1 MRVCACVRVSFWS
14 VACLGRA
21 AAEGLP
27 HEFRRRRA
35 PPAISCD
42 PTIHPNRCFGDSKPA
57 VCRVCCNRRKSGK
70 TPPKTLLPTKTR
82 FEPQRLEGRLKSLL
96 FSQLYQFAVVMG
108 VLSVAAQTLCECS
121 WVCVWKNRVFAT
133 CPSTNFVR
141 VDVGVCVGVC
151 VCVCVSFCA
160 CMCFCLLGK

>member
-1 MRVCACVRVSFWS
+1 MCVRVCVCHFGQLP
-14 VACLGRA
+14 ALGAQRRRDFRTSSDA
-21 AAEGLP
+21 AARHPQSAATQPFIRIDVSGTQSQLYAEC
-27 HEFRRRRA
+27 A
-35 PPAISCD
+35 AI
-42 PTIHPNRCFGDSKPA
+42 A
-57 VCRVCCNRRKSGK
+57 EKSGK
-70 TPPKTLLPTKTR
+70 TPPKTLFPTKTR

>member
-27 HEFRRRRA
+27 SSDAAAR
-35 PPAISCD
+35 
-42 PTIHPNRCFGDSKPA
+42 HPQSAATQTFIRINVLGAQSQLYAECAAFA
-57 VCRVCCNRRKSGK
+57 ETSGK

-82 FEPQRLEGRLKSLL
+82 FEPRRLEGRLKSLF

-108 VLSVAAQTLCECS
+108 VLSVVA
-121 WVCVWKNRVFAT
+121 
-133 CPSTNFVR
+133 
-141 VDVGVCVGVC
+141 
-151 VCVCVSFCA
+151 
-160 CMCFCLLGK
+160 